1 MATEFNKLVGY
12 LRKMGLTYSV
22 QAADGYNKISYTD
35 DQGNDAQ
42 VEYTK
47 VITIDSPESAKTH
60 YPKIDL
66 WYIPSLDRFV
76 EHGSAT
82 NGETNALQADT
93 AKDILDYIGY
103 VYWEMSEDEMK
114 KQLESKKNEDS
125 ARPYM
130 NRLYC
135 LVEQGYLDWAT
146 IGEYLARGLSEDMV
160 EKAYGWMKQ
169 DELIPTD
176 DALAEDGLEWDE
188 DGELVSIETD
198 ESKKKEAFNSYN
210 DIEDFVKEHVSYRAL
225 ADDITQMGIAAK
237 SLAKKYNLDGTRG
250 PSRIKLRN
258 KIRDEIE
265 KTEDF
270 EQAKAHILRIV
281 DAIVDEDRKLGSIE

>member
-1 MATEFNKLVGY
+1 
-12 LRKMGLTYSV
+12 
-22 QAADGYNKISYTD
+22 
-35 DQGNDAQ
+35 
-42 VEYTK
+42 
-47 VITIDSPESAKTH
+47 
-60 YPKIDL
+60 
-66 WYIPSLDRFV
+66 
-76 EHGSAT
+76 
-82 NGETNALQADT
+82 
-93 AKDILDYIGY
+93 
-103 VYWEMSEDEMK
+103 MK
-114 KQLESKKNEDS
+114 KCSMQKKIESLKKNEDS

-135 LVEQGYLDWAT
+135 LVEQGYIDWAT

-176 DALAEDGLEWDE
+176 DALEEDGLEWDE
-188 DGELVSIETD
+188 DGELVTIANANGDINSD

-237 SLAKKYNLDGTRG
+237 SLAKQYNLNDTRG

-258 KIRDEIE
+258 KIRDEIGKNE
-265 KTEDF
+265 NF
-270 EQAKAHILRIV
+270 EQAKSHILRIV
-281 DAIVDEDRKLGSIE
+281 DAIVDEDGKLGSIK

>member
-1 MATEFNKLVGY
+1 
-12 LRKMGLTYSV
+12 
-22 QAADGYNKISYTD
+22 
-35 DQGNDAQ
+35 
-42 VEYTK
+42 
-47 VITIDSPESAKTH
+47 
-60 YPKIDL
+60 
-66 WYIPSLDRFV
+66 
-76 EHGSAT
+76 
-82 NGETNALQADT
+82 
-93 AKDILDYIGY
+93 
-103 VYWEMSEDEMK
+103 MK
-114 KQLESKKNEDS
+114 KCSMQKKIESLKKNEDS

-135 LVEQGYLDWAT
+135 LVEQGYIDWAT

-176 DALAEDGLEWDE
+176 DALEEDGLEWDE
-188 DGELVSIETD
+188 DGELVTIANANGDINSD

-237 SLAKKYNLDGTRG
+237 SLAKQYNLNDTRG

-265 KTEDF
+265 KNENF
-270 EQAKAHILRIV
+270 EQAKSHILRIV
-281 DAIVDEDRKLGSIE
+281 DAIVDEDGKHGSIK

>member
-1 MATEFNKLVGY
+1 
-12 LRKMGLTYSV
+12 
-22 QAADGYNKISYTD
+22 
-35 DQGNDAQ
+35 
-42 VEYTK
+42 
-47 VITIDSPESAKTH
+47 
-60 YPKIDL
+60 
-66 WYIPSLDRFV
+66 
-76 EHGSAT
+76 
-82 NGETNALQADT
+82 
-93 AKDILDYIGY
+93 
-103 VYWEMSEDEMK
+103 MK
-114 KQLESKKNEDS
+114 KCSMQKKIESLKKNEDS

-135 LVEQGYLDWAT
+135 LVEQGYIDWAT

-176 DALAEDGLEWDE
+176 DALEEDGLEWDE
-188 DGELVSIETD
+188 DGELVTIANANGDINSD

-237 SLAKKYNLDGTRG
+237 SLAKQYNLNDTRG

-258 KIRDEIE
+258 KIRDEIGNNE
-265 KTEDF
+265 NF
-270 EQAKAHILRIV
+270 EQAKSHILRIV
-281 DAIVDEDRKLGSIE
+281 DAIVDEDGKLGSIK

>member
-1 MATEFNKLVGY
+1 MATEFNKLIGY
-12 LRKMGLTYSV
+12 LHKMGLTYSV

-47 VITIDSPESAKTH
+47 VVTIDSPESAKTH

-66 WYIPSLDRFV
+66 WYIPSLDKFV

-146 IGEYLARGLSEDMV
+146 IGEFLARGLSEDMV

-188 DGELVSIETD
+188 DGELVSIENDDAD
-198 ESKKKEAFNSYN
+198 ETKKNESGDIRYVPLKEIRSWLRDPAIKAV
-210 DIEDFVKEHVSYRAL
+210 DISDWTHSQCKAL
-225 ADDITQMGIAAK
+225 K
-237 SLAKKYNLDGTRG
+237 NNHNLDTICISTGTYG
-250 PSRIKLRN
+250 PMGGV
-258 KIRDEIE
+258 
-265 KTEDF
+265 F
-270 EQAKAHILRIV
+270 E
-281 DAIVDEDRKLGSIE
+281 DEDGTYYVCTRRSSGLAYLAP

>member
-1 MATEFNKLVGY
+1 
-12 LRKMGLTYSV
+12 
-22 QAADGYNKISYTD
+22 
-35 DQGNDAQ
+35 
-42 VEYTK
+42 
-47 VITIDSPESAKTH
+47 
-60 YPKIDL
+60 
-66 WYIPSLDRFV
+66 
-76 EHGSAT
+76 
-82 NGETNALQADT
+82 
-93 AKDILDYIGY
+93 
-103 VYWEMSEDEMK
+103 MK
-114 KQLESKKNEDS
+114 KCSRQKKIESLKKNEDS

-135 LVEQGYLDWAT
+135 LVEQGYTDWAT

-176 DALAEDGLEWDE
+176 DALEADGLEWDD
-188 DGELVSIETD
+188 DGELVSIEND

-237 SLAKKYNLDGTRG
+237 SLAKQYNLNDTRG
-250 PSRIKLRN
+250 PARIKLRN

-265 KTEDF
+265 KNENF
-270 EQAKAHILRIV
+270 EQAKSHILRIV
-281 DAIVDEDRKLGSIE
+281 DAIVDEDGKLGSGK